1 MTQQPGRQPS
11 AHAGPTSVRRDVT
24 AAVPRAHAF
33 GVSIEHG
40 GNGWPLYVRR
50 FVDLLGGG

>member
-1 MTQQPGRQPS
+1 MTPQPGRRPS
-11 AHAGPTSVRRDVT
+11 ADAGPASAGLDVT
-24 AAVPRAHAF
+24 VAGPRTHAF
-33 GVSIEHG
+33 RVSTEHG